1 MADNYGSGTQKDGTI
16 SEEVSATAQR
26 GWGNVEAAGGAIT
39 GDESLR
45 AEGHRDINSGD
56 ARQSQNRMVTGL
68 FRDRESAERAYGS
81 LESRGYSKDDVNL
94 MMSEDTRNNWFSGSN
109 SADNTTG
116 LGDKALEGAGAG
128 SAIGGTIGAVLAAI
142 AAIGTNVVL
151 PGLGLVIAGP
161 LAAALAG
168 AGAGG
173 LTGGLIGA
181 LVGSGIPEDRAKE
194 YEEGIRGG
202 GMVMGVNP
210 RNDEDATY
218 FEQEFRNNRGESVY
232 R

>member
-1 MADNYGSGTQKDGTI
+1 MADNYGTGTQKDGTI
-16 SEEVSATAQR
+16 SEEASATGQR
-26 GWGNVEAAGGAIT
+26 AWGNVEAATGAVT
-39 GDESLR
+39 GDDSLR
-45 AEGHRDINSGD
+45 AEGYQDINSGS

-94 MMSEDTRNNWFSGSN
+94 LMSEDTRNSWFSN
-109 SADNTTG
+109 NAENTSG

-142 AAIGTNVVL
+142 AAIGTSVVI

-194 YEEGIRGG
+194 YEEGIKGG

-210 RNDEDATY
+210 RSDEDAEY
-218 FEQEFRNNRGESVY
+218 FEREFKNYRGESVY